1 MSTDFNFSV
10 NLPLVVRGA
19 VSAKR
24 IRFPPFNP
32 CVRLS
37 GSKLSART
45 KRHRRDW
52 PRFSK
57 PPYDPGRSDFPSP
70 VLTWALHTIYQRTGL
85 PNGAE
90 A

>member
-32 CVRLS
+32 CVRFSRTRLTDELLDMVTQRQKRTPALS
-37 GSKLSART
+37 DYGKSAT
-45 KRHRRDW
+45 
-52 PRFSK
+52 
-57 PPYDPGRSDFPSP
+57 GI
-70 VLTWALHTIYQRTGL
+70 HTRM
-85 PNGAE
+85 E
-90 A
+90 VV